1 MISGFKNI
9 ALKMGQKT
17 LDFILPPLCLQCH
30 TLVLQQGGL
39 CASCWQK
46 ISFISKPFC
55 KSCGFPFDLPL
66 ELESICGPCAR
77 EKPPFTR
84 ARAAVYYNEI
94 SKPLIL
100 RFKHGDALH
109 MTPLFTEWLYQA
121 GQDLFEQ
128 AEYIAPI
135 PLHWSRLVYRGY
147 NQAAILS
154 HKLSK
159 KTKITHAPDLLK
171 RKKRTPSQGTLTAKE
186 RDKNVSNAFKL
197 NKKYDQFVRDKHIL
211 LIDDVLTSGATVQAC
226 AKVLKKSGA
235 KQVDI
240 LTLAR
245 VIKSEI

>member
-1 MISGFKNI
+1 MLPNLLNI
-9 ALKMGQKT
+9 AFKIGQKS
-17 LDFILPPLCLQCH
+17 LDFILPPQCLQCH

-39 CASCWQK
+39 CANCWQK

-77 EKPPFTR
+77 KTPPFTR
-84 ARAAVYYNEI
+84 ARAAVYYNET
-94 SKPLIL
+94 SKPMIL

-121 GQDLFEQ
+121 GHELLQQ
-128 AEYIAPI
+128 ADYIAPI
-135 PLHWSRLVYRGY
+135 PLYWSRLVYRGY

-159 KTKITHAPDLLK
+159 KAKIVHAPDLLE
-171 RKKRTPSQGTLTAKE
+171 RKKRTPSQGNLTAKE

-197 NKKYDQFVRDKHIL
+197 NKKYHQLIHDKYIL
-211 LIDDVLTSGATVQAC
+211 LIDDVLTSGATVRAC

-235 KQVDI
+235 KQIDV

-245 VIKSEI
+245 VIKPGI